1 MGGGGEQG
9 GLGWSSNPS
18 TVFKCL
24 HMSAFSL
31 NSIGEPLRLPALMF
45 LPCGNL
51 LCTARLQPIIGPPF
65 FFQTLL
71 SYYQWVRLC
80 GKQGRNGRG
89 KVWHLI
95 LTKYMRICSEIDRRA
110 SWDLPL
116 LMWQNFIIQA
126 DAWEW
131 RQLDCGVIH
140 WCSMLYVYIQLF

>member
-65 FFQTLL
+65 PFKPSFLTI
-71 SYYQWVRLC
+71 SESDCAENRDGTEE
-80 GKQGRNGRG
+80 GKSD
-89 KVWHLI
+89 I
-95 LTKYMRICSEIDRRA
+95 L
-110 SWDLPL
+110 
-116 LMWQNFIIQA
+116 F
-126 DAWEW
+126 
-131 RQLDCGVIH
+131 
-140 WCSMLYVYIQLF
+140 